1 MQLLEEK
8 CSRKGTFHLEL
19 ATENVVVS
27 GLKLTCHLWT
37 CNMNINTFWLMF
49 WNISI
54 LINPEYS
61 LEGLIL
67 KLKLQYFGHLMQR
80 ANSLE
85 KTLMLWKIEG
95 RRRRGPQRMRWL
107 DGITESMDMSL
118 SKLLQ
123 IVKDREAWHAAVH
136 GVTKSWTQLRDWTTA
151 AITVLRSNSLS
162 INHMLDT
169 MLGTLL
175 TRPYPWL
182 VFSPSYSGEGWHT
195 ERKGMEL
202 RSDETGI
209 PTQICLSSGSTLI
222 VIIIVRPTIGTPFYH
237 SGCLVWKEKR
247 VDFALFFFFFIEVK
261 MKQEQFIR
269 RTSEK
274 MT

>member
-107 DGITESMDMSL
+107 DGITDSMDMSL
-118 SKLLQ
+118 SKLQ
-123 IVKDREAWHAAVH
+123 QMVKDWEAWGSAVH
-136 GVTKSWTQLRDWTTA
+136 GVTTSRTQLSDWTTNLMPL
-151 AITVLRSNSLS
+151 V
-162 INHMLDT
+162 
-169 MLGTLL
+169 
-175 TRPYPWL
+175 YPC
-182 VFSPSYSGEGWHT
+182 P
-195 ERKGMEL
+195 
-202 RSDETGI
+202 
-209 PTQICLSSGSTLI
+209 
-222 VIIIVRPTIGTPFYH
+222 
-237 SGCLVWKEKR
+237 
-247 VDFALFFFFFIEVK
+247 
-261 MKQEQFIR
+261 
-269 RTSEK
+269 
-274 MT
+274 